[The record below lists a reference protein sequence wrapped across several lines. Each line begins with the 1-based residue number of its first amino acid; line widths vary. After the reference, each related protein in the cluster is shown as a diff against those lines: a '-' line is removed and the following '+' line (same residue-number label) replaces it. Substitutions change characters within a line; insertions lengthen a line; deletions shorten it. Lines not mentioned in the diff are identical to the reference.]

1 MSKFAVA
8 VMNLASSEIRAFVI
22 DANDRREAVIGVSV
36 GVLEKLGSDK
46 DTISAVNAVT
56 DMTTLSSIMEEC
68 DILVSRA
75 TPVDGQ
81 EHPEDFDTEQPEDP
95 NMEVPDGWDSNIEL
109 CEEGDGQI

>member
-22 DANDRREAVIGVSV
+22 DASDRRDAVVRVSV
-36 GVLEKLGSDK
+36 NVLEKLGSNEDI
-46 DTISAVNAVT
+46 ISRVNAVM
-56 DMTTLSSIMEEC
+56 DMTDLSSIMEDC

-81 EHPEDFDTEQPEDP
+81 EQPEDFDNEQPEDP
-95 NMEVPDGWDSNIEL
+95 NIEIPDGWDTNIEL
-109 CEEGDGQI
+109 CEEGDGQV